1 VLQGRRDDPPRGLDK
16 ARSRRRECSS
26 RWWVSLK
33 LTHHPRACRNHYR
46 CRRRS
51 TLGTTI
57 RSTNLS
63 VAPNLPSNLNL
74 RSSSDQISVDPSGT
88 LGSIVVTRGPAPRAR
103 AEPGISERLA
113 RRGAASDMITRPG
126 GQRSCPRGRPS
137 SRSRTARPSC
147 LQDDAPSSWR
157 AAWPCCGV
165 MLRAWSKGT
174 RVTVIPSSS
183 ASFGAISGPA
193 CRRLGQ
199 GNGAS
204 ERAASEQVEPERA
217 HPGAVVVGLPP
228 SWR

>member
-1 VLQGRRDDPPRGLDK
+1 MILSAG
-16 ARSRRRECSS
+16 
-26 RWWVSLK
+26 
-33 LTHHPRACRNHYR
+33 
-46 CRRRS
+46 S
-51 TLGTTI
+51 TK
-57 RSTNLS
+57 
-63 VAPNLPSNLNL
+63 
-74 RSSSDQISVDPSGT
+74 
-88 LGSIVVTRGPAPRAR
+88 RGPGDASAR
-103 AEPGISERLA
+103 AEPAVESESALEFRSDQRRPLGNAGQHRRDAWPCSPSTCRTGHFRA
-113 RRGAASDMITRPG
+113 RGTSSRRRRHITRPG

-165 MLRAWSKGT
+165 MLGAWSKGT

-183 ASFGAISGPA
+183 ASFGAISGPD
-193 CRRLGQ
+193 CRKLGQ